1 MKAPLPPNEVQRLE
15 TLRGYDVL
23 DTLPELAFDDL
34 TQLAAQICDV
44 PIAAVSLVDGN
55 RQWFKSTI
63 GLSATETSRD
73 IAFCA
78 HAILNPDELLEV
90 RDAQFDPR
98 FADNPLVTADP
109 HIRFYAG
116 APLVTSDGFAL
127 GTLCVIDREPRAL
140 SAEQKTALR
149 ALSRTVIAQL
159 ELRRTLVAYL
169 QTEKQLQSLNV
180 SLEQK
185 VEVRTAELTSEIEE
199 RKQAEMKTR
208 ERERRLQAII
218 ETEPECVKVV
228 DAKGKLLE
236 MNAAGLAMLEAAS
249 LEEAQQHSLMEYI
262 LSDYCDA
269 FRALHRR
276 VLEGE
281 TGTLE
286 FEVLGL
292 KGTRRWLETHA
303 APMRDEAG
311 KVTSL
316 LGITRDIT
324 ERKKIEQ
331 NLRLARFTLD
341 HAQDSLFRMERN
353 ARITYAND
361 AACRHLGY
369 TRKELLGLSILDI
382 DPDCSREIWDK
393 HCEDVTKTGA
403 LRFET
408 RHKRKDGT
416 IIPVEITTNF
426 MKFEGE
432 NHFFASVRDIA
443 ERKEAED
450 EIYNLAFYDALT
462 GLPNRRLLLDRLSVA
477 LSVSARS
484 QQYGAL
490 LFLDLD
496 NFKTINDMLGHEYGD
511 LLLVDVA
518 KRLKSCVREV
528 DTVAR
533 LGGDEFVVLLEDINA
548 GAEDASQNAA
558 KVAEKIRTV
567 LTAPYQVKGREQRS
581 STSIGVCLYYG
592 KEESVVELLKH
603 ADMAMYQAK
612 DAGRNAVRFFDPHMQ
627 QLMETHAALE
637 SDLRQAITD
646 QQLQLYYQIQV
657 DYEQRPI
664 GAEALVRWVHPQRG
678 IVSPAQFI
686 PLAEESSL
694 ILDIGHWVL
703 DTACQQI
710 AAWSNNEQTRDLV
723 LAVNISAKQF
733 KQSDFVEQ
741 VAAMIQKCRID
752 PSRLKLELTESVALG
767 DIDASVEKML
777 ALRQVLG
784 VTLSL
789 DDFGTGYS
797 SLSYLKQLPLDQIK
811 IDQSFVRSI
820 TTDASDAVMV
830 KTIIDMAHNFGL
842 NVIAEGVET
851 EAQLDFLRKN
861 GCMAY
866 QGYLFSKP
874 IPIEE
879 FEKFLVSQPWQ

>member
-23 DTLPELAFDDL
+23 DTPPEPAFDDL
-34 TQLAAQICDV
+34 TLLAAQICQV
-44 PIAAVSLVDGN
+44 PISLISLVDEN

-63 GLSATETSRD
+63 GVGATETSRD
-73 IAFCA
+73 FAFCA
-78 HAILNPDELLEV
+78 HAILHADKLLEV
-90 RDAQFDPR
+90 RDAQLDPR

-116 APLVTSDGFAL
+116 APLVTPDGLAL
-127 GTLCVIDREPRAL
+127 GTLCVIDRVPRVL
-140 SAEQKTALR
+140 SAEQQTALR

-159 ELRRTLVAYL
+159 ELRRTLVAHRRM
-169 QTEKQLQSLNV
+169 EEQLQSLNV

-185 VEVRTAELTSEIEE
+185 VEARTAELTSEIKE

-228 DAKGKLLE
+228 DPKGKLLE
-236 MNAAGLAMLEAAS
+236 MNKAGLVMLEATS
-249 LEEAQQHSLMEYI
+249 LEEAQQHSLMEFI
-262 LSDYCDA
+262 LSEYRDA

-276 VLEGE
+276 VFEGE
-281 TGTLE
+281 SGMLE

-316 LGITRDIT
+316 LGVTRDIT
-324 ERKKIEQ
+324 ERKKMEQ
-331 NLRLARFTLD
+331 NLRLAQFTLD
-341 HAQDSLFRMERN
+341 HAQDSLFRMGRD
-353 ARITYAND
+353 ARITYVND
-361 AACRHLGY
+361 AAYRHLGY
-369 TRKELLGLSILDI
+369 TRKELLGLSIPDI
-382 DPDCSREIWDK
+382 DPDYSREVWDK
-393 HCEDVTKTGA
+393 YCEAVISTGA
-403 LRFET
+403 LRFEA

-443 ERKEAED
+443 ERKDAED

-496 NFKTINDMLGHEYGD
+496 NFKTINDTLGHEYGD

-548 GAEDASQNAA
+548 DAEDASQNAA

-581 STSIGVCLYYG
+581 SPSIGVCLYYG
-592 KEESVVELLKH
+592 KEESVDELLKH

-612 DAGRNAVRFFDPHMQ
+612 DSGRNAVRFFDPHMQ

-637 SDLRQAITD
+637 SDLRRAITD

-686 PLAEESSL
+686 PVAEESSL

-741 VAAMIQKCRID
+741 VAAMIQKYRID